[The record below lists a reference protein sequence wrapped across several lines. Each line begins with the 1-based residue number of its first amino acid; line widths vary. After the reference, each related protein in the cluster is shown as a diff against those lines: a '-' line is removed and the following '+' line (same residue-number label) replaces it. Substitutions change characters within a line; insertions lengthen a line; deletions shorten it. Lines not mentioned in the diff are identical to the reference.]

1 MNQKIRFIIYGIV
14 AVMLLVTFLFKESIA
29 LNNLPISGSVPDFEF
44 TDSNGETITR
54 EDMEGKV
61 WVADFIFTTCTMACP
76 IMTGNMNLIHK
87 SFKDD
92 NNVRIISI
100 SVYPEYD
107 TPEVL
112 KEYASRYNANT
123 DRWHFLT
130 GPEESVKNIIKT
142 GFKIGDYEDII
153 FHSEKFA
160 LVDVRGNIRG
170 YYSGMET
177 EDMSKLKKDIKRLL
191 RES

>member
-14 AVMLLVTFLFKESIA
+14 AVILLVTFLFKESST
-29 LNNLPISGSVPDFEF
+29 LDDLPISGSVPDFEF

-191 RES
+191 REG

>member
-1 MNQKIRFIIYGIV
+1 MNQKIRFIVYG
-14 AVMLLVTFLFKESIA
+14 LVGVFLFITYFSNESNI
-29 LNNLPISGSVPDFEF
+29 NNDLPISGTVPDFEF

-54 EDMEGKV
+54 DDMEGKV

-76 IMTGNMNLIHK
+76 IMTGNMNIIHK
-87 SFKDD
+87 SFKDN
-92 NNVRIISI
+92 NNVRIVSI

-107 TPEVL
+107 TPDIL
-112 KEYASRYNANT
+112 KDYASRYNANT

-130 GPEESVKNIIKT
+130 GPEESVKKIIKT

-160 LVDVRGNIRG
+160 LVDINGNIRG
-170 YYSGMET
+170 YYSGMKTDEI
-177 EDMSKLKKDIKRLL
+177 SQLKKDINKLL

>member
-14 AVMLLVTFLFKESIA
+14 AVMLLVTFLFKESII
-29 LNNLPISGSVPDFEF
+29 LDDLPISGSVPDFEF

>member
-1 MNQKIRFIIYGIV
+1 MNQKTRFIIYGIV
-14 AVMLLVTFLFKESIA
+14 AVLILVTFLFKESSI
-29 LNNLPISGSVPDFEF
+29 LDDLPISGSVPDFEF

-54 EDMEGKV
+54 KDMDGKV

-76 IMTGNMNLIHK
+76 IMTGNMNIIHK

-112 KEYASRYNANT
+112 KEYASRYDANT

>member
-1 MNQKIRFIIYGIV
+1 
-14 AVMLLVTFLFKESIA
+14 MLLFVTYLFRETDQEIS
-29 LNNLPISGSVPDFEF
+29 LPKLGTIPEFEF
-44 TDSNGETITR
+44 TDS
-54 EDMEGKV
+54 EDNLISRNDLKGKV

-76 IMTGNMNLIHK
+76 VMTGNMNLIHK
-87 SFKDD
+87 AYKDD
-92 NNVRIISI
+92 DQVRIVSI

-130 GPEESVKNIIKT
+130 GPEQNVKDVIKN
-142 GFKIGDYEDII
+142 GFKMGDYEDII

-160 LVDVRGNIRG
+160 LIDQNGNIRG
-170 YYSGMET
+170 YYNGMKS
-177 EDMSKLKKDIKRLL
+177 EDVKTLKKDITILL
-191 RES
+191 KQG